1 MDARFEGQLFE
12 LTLPLKNG
20 ETLTGDNLDR
30 TFRSAHFDTYGYDLP
45 DHTVQLVNLRLVAS
59 STVYDGSWPTW
70 ATEADTPP
78 NRSRRVVD
86 EKGTARDVS
95 VQHRG
100 ALEPGM
106 TIQGPVIIEDF
117 GSTIRVL
124 DKQSVEVRSSGVLVV
139 SDDEV
144 DK

>member
-1 MDARFEGQLFE
+1 G
-12 LTLPLKNG
+12 N
-20 ETLTGDNLDR
+20 
-30 TFRSAHFDTYGYDLP
+30 
-45 DHTVQLVNLRLVAS
+45 
-59 STVYDGSWPTW
+59 WPTA

-86 EKGTARDVS
+86 EKGAARDVS

-124 DKQSVEVRSSGVLVV
+124 NNQSVEVRPSGVLVV